1 MANNE
6 FIVVRLDF
14 PSQVRELVNGA
25 VGGRK

>member
-1 MANNE
+1 MVNNE

-14 PSQVRELVNGA
+14 SNQVRELVNGT